1 MMRRMTMLVAALV
14 AVVVLCGCSHREA
27 SVARQYATLTR
38 AQTYRVEDI
47 MRGHGWGSNGVG
59 PSYWNGFGAYLV
71 DLEAAVVQVRR
82 EQRNGTLPR
91 ASEVRPW
98 LTDTEGR

>member
-1 MMRRMTMLVAALV
+1 MRRYLLAAALV

-27 SVARQYATLTR
+27 SLARQYAGLTR
-38 AQTYRVEDI
+38 AQQYRVEDL
-47 MRGHGWGSNGVG
+47 MRERWGAYGPA
-59 PSYWNGFGAYLV
+59 PSYWAGVGEYLT
-71 DLEAAVVQVRR
+71 DLEAVVAQVRR

-98 LTDTEGR
+98 LTD